1 MKTGSFKTQKSY
13 LQEAANII
21 YSLKKKKNHI
31 KLLKQIFFGKGIKAK

>member
-21 YSLKKKKNHI
+21 YSLKKKKSY
-31 KLLKQIFFGKGIKAK
+31 QTVEAIFFGKGIKAK

>member
-21 YSLKKKKNHI
+21 YSLKENIHL

>member
-21 YSLKKKKNHI
+21 YSLKKKKKISNC
-31 KLLKQIFFGKGIKAK
+31 

>member
-21 YSLKKKKNHI
+21 YSLKKKNHI